1 MIERERKM
9 KPQNPI
15 GKTVN
20 RFLLRTT
27 AISAVFFVLA
37 GTATVRQ
44 RAQEV
49 NTGESYAVCSFIDS
63 GSEIGIR
70 ISDKRLVVKKDALK
84 KTERFWEN
92 FLELLRR
99 G

>member
-1 MIERERKM
+1 M

-15 GKTVN
+15 GKIVS
-20 RFLLRTT
+20 RFLLRAT
-27 AISAVFFVLA
+27 AIFAVFFVLA

-44 RAQEV
+44 RAEEV

-63 GSEIGIR
+63 GNEIGIR
-70 ISDKRLVVKKDALK
+70 IADKRLVITKEAFK
-84 KTERFWEN
+84 KTARFWEN
-92 FLELLRR
+92 LLELLRR